1 MEVIKVGKVESTAAA
16 VGTSGN
22 GKLSIGEYIGH
33 NLENKDKTITKGG
46 SLSLSP
52 NSNVI
57 SGVGINYANK
67 DLESV
72 TRNTVVGNVEIGKTS
87 GDEINKDLST
97 MTEVTKD
104 KDTKTNVFVESQTIK
119 YALNPEAFKEDLKK
133 AKNEIHD
140 IYHAVD
146 STVNPQGKES
156 RNVLQQLAETRQ
168 AKTILNVVGSRLEIA
183 ENQDDIA
190 KAFEGVSEDLG
201 YKVKLI
207 YTDPS
212 NSPQLIGVD
221 KNGNTYIKDGTAYVD
236 KKTGIGYILI
246 NTESPANRTKAGV
259 IGTIAEEQS
268 HVIGKIEGR
277 QKEVPD
283 GSEKGL
289 ESLGKPTNN
298 YFKNEFSKND
308 KVIGLKSDGKDYSN
322 VDFGENVGDGEG
334 FAFFK
339 ASLFRAV
346 SSYPIIYKKDDIEM
360 DPIGMTKKYKKLE
373 NEISLTL
380 EEENFDI
387 SSKRVHTKLSKI
399 AEIGGTGYTSSP
411 YEGLYVIDNE
421 DVRSK
426 ILDKDN
432 NLHLEK
438 FDPPSWKK
446 LEQSTLYKNGVENLK
461 RKAQEKY
468 EKNKDIINKKP
479 NSSSTSKKD
488 KFDEALDEME
498 RVHNFMVSLATPR
511 NDENDIYEINEI
523 VSFETP
529 SSDEKDIY
537 KVRENVKFA
546 SLNEG
551 KIKNNLE
558 YALGNSTL
566 VGTIFMKDGIP
577 YLRYNLSDTFED
589 ITGIKRK
596 AGVELE
602 YGKPYD
608 MLGPSK
614 EIPLFDEKGM
624 KK

>member
-1 MEVIKVGKVESTAAA
+1 
-16 VGTSGN
+16 
-22 GKLSIGEYIGH
+22 
-33 NLENKDKTITKGG
+33 
-46 SLSLSP
+46 
-52 NSNVI
+52 
-57 SGVGINYANK
+57 
-67 DLESV
+67 
-72 TRNTVVGNVEIGKTS
+72 
-87 GDEINKDLST
+87 
-97 MTEVTKD
+97 
-104 KDTKTNVFVESQTIK
+104 
-119 YALNPEAFKEDLKK
+119 
-133 AKNEIHD
+133 
-140 IYHAVD
+140 
-146 STVNPQGKES
+146 
-156 RNVLQQLAETRQ
+156 
-168 AKTILNVVGSRLEIA
+168 
-183 ENQDDIA
+183 
-190 KAFEGVSEDLG
+190 
-201 YKVKLI
+201 
-207 YTDPS
+207 
-212 NSPQLIGVD
+212 
-221 KNGNTYIKDGTAYVD
+221 
-236 KKTGIGYILI
+236 
-246 NTESPANRTKAGV
+246 
-259 IGTIAEEQS
+259 
-268 HVIGKIEGR
+268 
-277 QKEVPD
+277 
-283 GSEKGL
+283 
-289 ESLGKPTNN
+289 
-298 YFKNEFSKND
+298 
-308 KVIGLKSDGKDYSN
+308 
-322 VDFGENVGDGEG
+322 
-334 FAFFK
+334 
-339 ASLFRAV
+339 
-346 SSYPIIYKKDDIEM
+346 M
-360 DPIGMTKKYKKLE
+360 DPIRMTKKYKKLE

-387 SSKRVHTKLSKI
+387 SSKRVHTKLSEI

-577 YLRYNLSDTFED
+577 YLRYNLSDSFQD
-589 ITGIKRK
+589 VTGSKSK
-596 AGVELE
+596 TGVELE